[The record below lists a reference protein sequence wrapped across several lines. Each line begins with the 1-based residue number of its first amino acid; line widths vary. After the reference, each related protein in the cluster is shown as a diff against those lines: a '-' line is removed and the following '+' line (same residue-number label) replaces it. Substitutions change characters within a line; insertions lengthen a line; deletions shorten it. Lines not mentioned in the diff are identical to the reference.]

1 MFKRIDPTP
10 FKYTPILSIRNSE
23 MTALQQLPEKSK
35 DSLLPL
41 IALRGWVSSKKLE
54 NSILQIKKSFGD
66 RFWIADIDKSFLV
79 VERNSEGEYPRE
91 VFQEIENLLIS
102 NNGYENWVEYVNTIP
117 NIIPTVQLGDIN
129 QISTQ
134 MTNLAALGRGI
145 VLRFKDEDIE
155 SSNYQIA
162 LSVAANLNLDDVYVI
177 FDYGQVTREILT
189 YYSGI
194 ASLVQAAHKI
204 LNDPLVSIS
213 ASSFP
218 YSFSGFNKSEYSI
231 YERLLFNKVTQECQD
246 IRLLY
251 SDWGSARADRIEGGG
266 GIPSPRIDY
275 PLQNEWRSIREEFED
290 YANPAEGEKDRLYT
304 KIAQE
309 LIKESYWI
317 KDLHVW
323 GTQMIELTSIGDSFG
338 INNPMKATAVRIN
351 LHLHHQLYYDSPIEL
366 IDTDEEWQD

>member
-1 MFKRIDPTP
+1 MFKRSNQPP

-35 DSLLPL
+35 DILLPL
-41 IALRGWVSSKKLE
+41 ISLRGWVSSKKLE
-54 NSILQIKKSFGD
+54 KSILQIKKSFGD
-66 RFWIADIDKSFLV
+66 RFWIADIDKSFLE

-102 NNGYENWVEYVNTIP
+102 NNGYENWVEYVNNIP

-162 LSVAANLNLDDVYVI
+162 LNVAANLGLDDVYVI

-231 YERLLFNKVTQECQD
+231 YERLLFNKVTQECKD

-317 KDLHVW
+317 TDLHVW

-351 LHLHHQLYYDSPIEL
+351 LHLHQQLYYDSPIEL
-366 IDTDEEWQD
+366 IDTDEEWKD

>member
-155 SSNYQIA
+155 TSNYQIA

-246 IRLLY
+246 VRLLY

-351 LHLHHQLYYDSPIEL
+351 LHLHQQLYYDSPIEL